1 MHETYRML
9 AQTRIDDRL
18 REAAARRRADEARTM
33 DAPRSLSIRVRALVP
48 HRRDRRQPA
57 AAATAALAALA
68 ADCSSCA

>member
-18 REAAARRRADEARTM
+18 REAAAWRRADEARTR
-33 DAPRSLSIRVRALVP
+33 DAHRSLSIRVRALLA

-57 AAATAALAALA
+57 VPATAALAALA
-68 ADCSSCA
+68 ADGSSCA